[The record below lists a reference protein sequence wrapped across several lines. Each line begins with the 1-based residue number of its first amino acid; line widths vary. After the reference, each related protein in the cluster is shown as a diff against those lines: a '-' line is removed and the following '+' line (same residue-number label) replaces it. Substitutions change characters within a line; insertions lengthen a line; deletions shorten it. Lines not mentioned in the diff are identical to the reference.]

1 MIPIARSGIKGLDE
15 LIGGGFPN
23 NTMTLVYGPPKTGK
37 SIFCY
42 QFLNQTIVDDEFSLY
57 VMTDYNLEQLEE
69 IMMSF
74 NWFIHDFIQKN
85 KLYVMDIASGSVGA
99 VQKETAI
106 FKISSPQN
114 PTEIISEIIEEL
126 QSIYQKTHAFNSIL
140 DSATSLF
147 VYNAPIL
154 IIRVLKSY
162 TMRIKL
168 AGGTGM
174 ITYTQGAVDSQI
186 ETMLKAIVD
195 NIIHLDG
202 KKITIEAMKGCD
214 QITAEYKITDEGIC
228 II

>member
-1 MIPIARSGIKGLDE
+1 MIPLIRSGITGLDE

-23 NTMTLVYGPPKTGK
+23 NTMTLIYGPPKTGK

-42 QFLNQTIVDDEFSLY
+42 HFLNQTIADDEFSLY
-57 VMTDYNLEQLEE
+57 VMTDYNLQQLEE
-69 IMMSF
+69 TMMCF
-74 NWFIHDFIQKN
+74 NWFIHDFIQK
-85 KLYVMDIASGSVGA
+85 KMLYVMDIASGSVGA

-114 PTEIISEIIEEL
+114 PTEIISKVIEEL
-126 QSIYQKTHAFNSIL
+126 QSIYQKTHSFRSIL

-168 AGGTGM
+168 AGGTGI
-174 ITYTQGAVDSQI
+174 ITYTEGAVDSQI
-186 ETMLKAIVD
+186 ETMLKAVVD

-202 KKITIEAMKGCD
+202 KKITVKAMKGCD
-214 QITAEYKITDEGIC
+214 QITAGYKITDEGIC